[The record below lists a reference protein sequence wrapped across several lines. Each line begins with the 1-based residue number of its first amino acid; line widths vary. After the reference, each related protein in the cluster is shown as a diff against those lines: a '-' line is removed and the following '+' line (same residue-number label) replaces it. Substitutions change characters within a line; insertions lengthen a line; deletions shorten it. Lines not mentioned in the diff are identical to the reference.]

1 MGAFATTG
9 GVFGFVIGGGPLGGA
24 PCLLTM
30 GGGGLIG
37 GGCPYIGDGGLLTG
51 LSLLAYAASC
61 SAMVIYF
68 SASYIDPAMK
78 GFGGWI
84 LPGAALCS

>member
-9 GVFGFVIGGGPLGGA
+9 GAFGFVIGGGPLGGA

-37 GGCPYIGDGGLLTG
+37 GGCPYIGGGGLLTG
-51 LSLLAYAASC
+51 LSLLA
-61 SAMVIYF
+61 
-68 SASYIDPAMK
+68 
-78 GFGGWI
+78 
-84 LPGAALCS
+84 